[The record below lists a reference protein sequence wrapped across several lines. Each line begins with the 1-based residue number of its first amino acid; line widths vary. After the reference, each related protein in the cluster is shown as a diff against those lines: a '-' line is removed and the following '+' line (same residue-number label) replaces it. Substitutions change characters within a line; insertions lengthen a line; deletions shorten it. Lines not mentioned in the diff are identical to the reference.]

1 MISTAPKY
9 KPLFIL
15 ALFGLCVAILST
27 LESHLPLLAS
37 FCGFFGEG
45 CKETASFTLFHI
57 PVSYW
62 GIAYF
67 VVLAFGIF
75 LAKPWVFW
83 AAMSG
88 IGVELTFLWLMISM
102 DMVCFFCIANLLVFT
117 FLFFFAFDKNRIW
130 QTVSMALIFFIFSNL
145 LIAWENNTE
154 PKAKLERSGDTV
166 VASVAG
172 TDITVE
178 ELESPLA
185 NRIYRMQEEIYGLK
199 RRRLDN
205 LITKIL
211 LEKTAQ
217 QQGISLQSLLNLI
230 YSNGIDVTEHEVT
243 RYYQQ
248 NRNRLAGMK
257 DTEESIRKQIKAYL
271 EERKRNLKI
280 KAYVKPL
287 KEKYEVTVFLA
298 PPSLPFT
305 SVSDGNS
312 PVWGSLDA
320 PVTIIEFS
328 NYLCPA
334 CQAVHDTTK
343 KIRERYQGKIKW
355 VFKNF
360 PLKRHKGAKKLAE
373 AARCAGEQEKFWEY
387 QDLLFATNGK
397 PDSDQLKAYAEKLG
411 LEINRFDQCLESGK
425 YLSEIEKD
433 IASATKAGVDATP
446 TFIINGRMRSGAP
459 SLEKF
464 QEMVDEALNK
474 AKE

>member
-1 MISTAPKY
+1 MTTKAPKY

-15 ALFGLCVAILST
+15 VLFGLCVAVLSA
-27 LESHLPLLAS
+27 LESHLPWLAT
-37 FCGFFGEG
+37 FCGSFGEG

-62 GIAYF
+62 GLAYF
-67 VVLAFGIF
+67 IF
-75 LAKPWVFW
+75 LGFVICLAKPWVFW

-88 IGVELTFLWLMISM
+88 FGVELTFLWLMISM
-102 DMVCFFCIANLLVFT
+102 EMVCFFCIANLLVFT
-117 FLFFFAFDKNRIW
+117 LLFFFTFDKNRIW
-130 QTVSMALIFFIFSNL
+130 QTISMALIFFIFSNF

-154 PKAKLERSGDTV
+154 PKAKLERSAGTI

-185 NRIYRMQEEIYGLK
+185 NRIYMMQEEIYGLK

-211 LEKTAQ
+211 LEKTAA
-217 QQGISLQSLLNLI
+217 QQGISLQSLLNSI
-230 YSNGIDVTEHEVT
+230 HSNGIDVTDHEVT
-243 RYYQQ
+243 LYYQQ

-257 DTEESIRKQIKAYL
+257 GTEQSIRKQIKAYL
-271 EERKRNLKI
+271 EERKRNRKI
-280 KAYVKPL
+280 KDYVKLL

-298 PPSLPFT
+298 PPPLPFT
-305 SVSDGNS
+305 SVSEGNS
-312 PVWGSLDA
+312 PVWGPLDA

-328 NYLCPA
+328 DYLCPA
-334 CQAVHDTTK
+334 CQAAHDATK

-355 VFKNF
+355 VFKDY

-373 AARCAGEQEKFWEY
+373 AARCAGDQEKFWEY
-387 QDLLFATNGK
+387 QDLLFATKGK

-411 LEINRFDQCLESGK
+411 LETNRFDQCLETGK
-425 YLSEIEKD
+425 YIAEIEKD
-433 IASATKAGVDATP
+433 IASATKAGVGATP
-446 TFIINGRMRSGAP
+446 TFIINGRLRPGAP